1 MAATHAAFH
10 QALDDWWR
18 VSVSAIEGLAHSNN
32 VFNLRRRFVDTIAAA
47 LTPLGLLNVHEVRGA
62 MANYFKTL
70 EADFKSIA
78 ASGWNA
84 ELIPDDEILASQ
96 FPDVL
101 EQVARA
107 EARIAELQALFAA
120 ADSEEESDGEGD
132 DETGLLPAGEA
143 AQLRKQIG
151 EQSARLKLVVK
162 EAKGMVDLL
171 ATRARH
177 AQLLSAGQ
185 AKSAFTAGLAGREP
199 DFASV
204 ERILAVAALADLEPE
219 LAGQLRA
226 QAEEGRQLQ
235 ESIAQAEARLARHK
249 ALEDELRLLK
259 QEVKAVARRQ
269 DELVAQARSQIDPAA
284 AQALIL
290 ARLHRLLHEQY
301 DDYLRRY
308 RRELVAAVE
317 TLWDKYAVTA
327 RDILAERDRAAAEL
341 ERFLVELGYE

>member
-1 MAATHAAFH
+1 M
-10 QALDDWWR
+10 
-18 VSVSAIEGLAHSNN
+18 GN
-32 VFNLRRRFVDTIAAA
+32 
-47 LTPLGLLNVHEVRGA
+47 
-62 MANYFKTL
+62 
-70 EADFKSIA
+70 
-78 ASGWNA
+78 
-84 ELIPDDEILASQ
+84 
-96 FPDVL
+96 
-101 EQVARA
+101 
-107 EARIAELQALFAA
+107 
-120 ADSEEESDGEGD
+120 
-132 DETGLLPAGEA
+132 
-143 AQLRKQIG
+143 
-151 EQSARLKLVVK
+151 
-162 EAKGMVDLL
+162 
-171 ATRARH
+171 
-177 AQLLSAGQ
+177 
-185 AKSAFTAGLAGREP
+185 
-199 DFASV
+199 
-204 ERILAVAALADLEPE
+204 LEPE

-341 ERFLVELGYE
+341 ERFLVELGYD